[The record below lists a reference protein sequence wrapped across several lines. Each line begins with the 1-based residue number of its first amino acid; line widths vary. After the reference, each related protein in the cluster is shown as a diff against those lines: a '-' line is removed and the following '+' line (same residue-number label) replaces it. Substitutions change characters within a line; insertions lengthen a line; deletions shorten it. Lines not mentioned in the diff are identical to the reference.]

1 MYVPQELQREGE
13 GSEERLREAI
23 EILERERKLI
33 EERPDLEME
42 DTTKRLRQA
51 CFKANYKKRKLMG
64 TMMGPMV
71 STSSCSSHHH
81 HQVLLDAGI
90 AYDEYQITGNEDLEE
105 MGSLFSCSSSNSVMM
120 I

>member
-1 MYVPQELQREGE
+1 MQTEGE
-13 GSEERLREAI
+13 GSEERLREALG
-23 EILERERKLI
+23 ILERERKLI

-51 CFKANYKKRKLMG
+51 CFKANYKKRKFMG

-71 STSSCSSHHH
+71 STSSCSSRHH
-81 HQVLLDAGI
+81 HQVLLDADI
-90 AYDEYQITGNEDLEE
+90 AYDEYRITGNEDLEE
-105 MGSLFSCSSSNSVMM
+105 MGSLFSCSSSNSIMM